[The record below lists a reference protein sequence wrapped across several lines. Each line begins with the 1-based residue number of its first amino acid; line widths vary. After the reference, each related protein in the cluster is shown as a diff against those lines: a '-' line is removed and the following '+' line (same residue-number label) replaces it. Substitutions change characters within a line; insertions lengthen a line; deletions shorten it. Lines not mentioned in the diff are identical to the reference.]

1 MCNRPVRFFKF
12 IPLILLFVIL
22 LPACK
27 RSGNAVGQREIIVK
41 VNDRVLTREEI
52 EAQIPR
58 GLSPDD
64 SLIRAESLVKKR
76 IIDILM
82 DDVAFQNIGDEKA
95 EIDRLVN
102 EYRRSL
108 IRHRYQERMVN
119 DKVSA
124 NIREYD
130 QLAYYEENKEQ
141 FVLNENLI
149 KGLFLKAPINA
160 PGLDNVRTWYVSRS
174 EESLEKIEKYS
185 LQNAIIYDYF
195 YDRWVVFDEVMEK
208 IPHRIS
214 NQTQFLK
221 VNNHMEVSD
230 SSFVYFLNIS
240 DRLLIGNAAPF
251 DYVQTQIQSMLIS
264 RRKIDFL
271 HDFGEK
277 LYLDAVKNGTVK
289 FVSD

>member
-1 MCNRPVRFFKF
+1 MYNRPFSF
-12 IPLILLFVIL
+12 IKATPLILLFAIL
-22 LPACK
+22 FPACK
-27 RSGNAVGQREIIVK
+27 RSGIASGQRDVLAK
-41 VNDRVLTREEI
+41 VNDRIVTRDEI

-58 GLSPDD
+58 GTSPED

-76 IIDILM
+76 IIDMLM
-82 DDVAFQNIGDEKA
+82 DDVAYQNIGDEKT

-124 NIREYD
+124 NIREYE
-130 QLAYYEENKEQ
+130 LIAYYEENKEQ
-141 FVLNENLI
+141 FILNENLI
-149 KGLFLKAPINA
+149 KGLFLKAPVNA
-160 PGLDNVRTWYVSRS
+160 PGLDNVRKWYVSQS

-195 YDRWVVFDEVMEK
+195 YDRWVLFDEILEK
-208 IPHRIS
+208 IPHRIT
-214 NQTQFLK
+214 NTTQYLK
-221 VNNHMEVSD
+221 VNNHMELSD
-230 SSFVYFLNIS
+230 SSYVYFLNIS
-240 DRLLIGNAAPF
+240 DRLLVGNVAPF
-251 DYVQTQIQSMLIS
+251 DYAQSQIQGMLVN

-271 HDFGEK
+271 RDFGEK
-277 LYLDAVKNGTVK
+277 LYLDAVKNESVK